1 MEMGHPSTAV
11 SQERFAQGMT
21 YDEFKAGMT
30 RNQDRFAENERI
42 LTLAPED
49 VATLAALPQPV
60 NVLVLAEDWCGDVVD
75 NLPVL
80 GGLATASG
88 KLNIRVFL
96 RDQNLD
102 VMDQYL
108 KDGKFRSIPV
118 FVFFDAA
125 FHELG
130 RFIERPESVTARRA
144 ASRRALSAQHPELG
158 SPEVSIADLSEETRV
173 LLKSLQAEDREREK
187 PSDNQDVVNA
197 IRAIVAP
204 ARA

>member
-1 MEMGHPSTAV
+1 METGHPSTVV

-42 LTLAPED
+42 LSLAAED
-49 VATLAALPQPV
+49 VAALAALPQPV

-88 KLNIRVFL
+88 KLTIRVFL
-96 RDQNLD
+96 RDKNLD

-130 RFIERPESVTARRA
+130 YFTERPESVTARRA

-158 SPEVSIADLSEETRV
+158 SPDVSIADLSEETRV

-187 PSDNQDVVNA
+187 PLDNQDVVNA

>member
-1 MEMGHPSTAV
+1 VETGHPSTVV

-42 LTLAPED
+42 LSLAPED
-49 VATLAALPQPV
+49 VAALAALPQPV

-88 KLNIRVFL
+88 KLTIRVFL
-96 RDQNLD
+96 RDKNLD

-130 RFIERPESVTARRA
+130 RFTERPESVTARRA

-158 SPEVSIADLSEETRV
+158 SPDVSIADLSEETRV

-187 PSDNQDVVNA
+187 PLDNQDVVNA